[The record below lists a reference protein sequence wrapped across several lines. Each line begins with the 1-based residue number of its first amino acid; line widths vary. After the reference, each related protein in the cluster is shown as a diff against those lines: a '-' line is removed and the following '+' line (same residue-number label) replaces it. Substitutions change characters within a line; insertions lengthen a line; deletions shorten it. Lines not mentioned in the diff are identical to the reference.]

1 MSMLERNWD
10 DFTKNRHQFFATFVT
25 SDDIAMLDVKDET
38 CVPLITDN
46 YGDWTD
52 DIAVTL
58 GSDVLRRCIGY
69 PVERVRQRLYKT
81 WLARFAAQEW
91 PDTFD
96 QDLLEC
102 VVATPSPSDPT
113 KPLFGDLFRLAAV
126 SPRPERT
133 FLDTSTLS
141 PLFKR
146 PAVLD
151 ADFKTAKGLVAYLDG
166 LLYVDDRKALHEA
179 GLIIGFLSLLLSS
192 VTAVSVNRLMG
203 IFRDLEKIGLA
214 TVLPTSFS
222 GEFPCP
228 TSANL
233 ENLRNSLCLG
243 HPTAMG
249 GDDESGTASYT
260 KVKGGRLFDRAAT
273 TLKEVESFLEKLNG
287 KLEALV
293 NNLNHE
299 LGTLLVSVEFMNER
313 STLSESFRD
322 IVSALATK
330 VAAVIMV
337 NDVDIVNTNL
347 MTATRRQIML

>member
-1 MSMLERNWD
+1 MSMLMRKWD
-10 DFTKNRHQFFATFVT
+10 YFTKNRHQFSSTFVT
-25 SDDIAMLDVKDET
+25 SDDVAMLDVKDET

-102 VVATPSPSDPT
+102 VVATPSRSDPT
-113 KPLFGDLFRLAAV
+113 KPLFGDLFLLAAV
-126 SPRPERT
+126 SPCPEGT
-133 FLDTSTLS
+133 FLDTSTVS

-166 LLYVDDRKALHEA
+166 LLSVDDRKSLHEA

-192 VTAVSVNRLMG
+192 VSAVSVNRLMG
-203 IFRDLEKIGLA
+203 IFRDLEKFGLA

-233 ENLRNSLCLG
+233 ENLRNRCGWGQSALRPYIPALAVAQCTLYMR
-243 HPTAMG
+243 AI
-249 GDDESGTASYT
+249 DEAPRED
-260 KVKGGRLFDRAAT
+260 VL
-273 TLKEVESFLEKLNG
+273 FLERSFMVRTKYSGLDCVDLLEMFAKRTRFPMDYLNRMLGG
-287 KLEALV
+287 KA
-293 NNLNHE
+293 
-299 LGTLLVSVEFMNER
+299 
-313 STLSESFRD
+313 
-322 IVSALATK
+322 SA
-330 VAAVIMV
+330 
-337 NDVDIVNTNL
+337 
-347 MTATRRQIML
+347 